1 MIALF
6 HKGYG
11 PCRIAREAGVSRKQ
25 VARLLARERLTRD
38 PRRSAGTM
46 VTEILE
52 LRRQGLG
59 FGAIGQRLGLS
70 RNAVRRAFRNQTT
83 SSPPAAEGTYPS

>member
-1 MIALF
+1 MRARVIALH
-6 HKGYG
+6 HKGLG

-25 VARLLARERLTRD
+25 VARLLAGEGLASESRLSA
-38 PRRSAGTM
+38 RSM
-46 VTEILE
+46 LPEILE

-70 RNAVRRAFRNQTT
+70 RNAARRAIRNNPIST
-83 SSPPAAEGTYPS
+83 